1 MRKIFWRLFCIGL
14 LVMSCCAVRLSAQAA
29 KALPQ
34 PRPAERRNIYPDNV
48 DAKAEIAEALANAK
62 KTHRRVLLIFG
73 GNWCYDCH
81 VLDAAFHTP
90 EIAPTLNR
98 NYIVVHVNIGDY
110 DKNLDLAAKY
120 EIPLNKGVP
129 AAAVLKNDGTLVVS
143 QKNQEFEKA
152 RSMTTDAVLAFLEK
166 WKPVAKSGT

>member
-1 MRKIFWRLFCIGL
+1 MRKMVVWLFCLGL
-14 LVMSCCAVRLSAQAA
+14 IVIAGGAVQVRAQAA

-34 PRPAERRNIYPDNV
+34 PTERKNLYPEGV
-48 DAKAEIAEALANAK
+48 DAKAEIAKALADAK

-81 VLDAAFHTP
+81 VLDAAFHSK
-90 EIAPTLNR
+90 EIAPMLNR
-98 NYIVVHVNIGDY
+98 NYIVVHVNIGEY
-110 DKNLDLAAKY
+110 DKNLDLADKY
-120 EIPLNKGVP
+120 EIPLKKGVP
-129 AAAVLKNDGTLVVS
+129 AAAVLKGDGTLVVS

-166 WKPVAKSGT
+166 WKPAAKSGS

>member
-1 MRKIFWRLFCIGL
+1 MKRFGQAFCLGFIGI
-14 LVMSCCAVRLSAQAA
+14 AVGAAQVRAQAA

-34 PRPAERRNIYPDNV
+34 PTPAERRNIYPENV
-48 DAKAEIAEALANAK
+48 DAKREIAEALVEAK

-81 VLDAAFHTP
+81 VLDAAFHSP

-98 NYIVVHVNIGDY
+98 NYIVVHVNIGEF
-110 DKNLDLAAKY
+110 DKNLELADKY
-120 EIPLNKGVP
+120 EIPLKKGVP
-129 AAAVLKNDGTLVVS
+129 AAAVLKGDGTLVVS

-166 WKPVAKSGT
+166 WKPGKS

>member
-1 MRKIFWRLFCIGL
+1 MKKMLAQWICLGI
-14 LVMSCCAVRLSAQAA
+14 LVSAGTATSAKAQAA
-29 KALPQ
+29 RPLPQ
-34 PRPAERRNIYPDNV
+34 PTERKNLYPEDV
-48 DAKAEIAEALANAK
+48 DAKAEIAEALETAK

-81 VLDAAFHTP
+81 VLDAAFHSK

-98 NYIVVHVNIGDY
+98 NYVVVHVNIGEY
-110 DKNLDLAAKY
+110 DKNLDLADKY
-120 EIPLNKGVP
+120 EIPLKKGVP
-129 AAAVLKNDGTLVVS
+129 AAAVLKGDGTLVVS

-166 WKPVAKSGT
+166 WKPRKS